1 MRAEAHALWRV
12 IMPTLDLSLACS
24 HWIFPLLARFSLA
37 RTHAQ
42 GTPTEEGLQL
52 DAQAALDAVW
62 ARPDVD
68 KTRILLLG
76 RSLGG
81 AVSVYIAE
89 QNPDKVYSMFYT
101 AKRHVVHQVWTAPC
115 CVVNELYRS

>member
-1 MRAEAHALWRV
+1 
-12 IMPTLDLSLACS
+12 MPTLDLSLACS
-24 HWIFPLLARFSLA
+24 HWIFPLLAFSLA
-37 RTHAQ
+37 RAHAQ

-89 QNPDKVYSMFYT
+89 QNPDKVYSMFYI
-101 AKRHVVHQVWTAPC
+101 AERHVVHQAWTHHAVP
-115 CVVNELYRS
+115 